1 MDININ
7 NNEID
12 IDLISNNINVENLK
26 PDISVQVENPNIEIE
41 LKKIS
46 DINIVLEKQGPKGE
60 KGEKGEDGGA
70 GGYIVLDIEE
80 NYIAEQLTGNYLLN
94 CSGEVLITLPTTT
107 EAIFSIRN
115 ENGQITITNEVNGEE
130 NKVLK
135 YINSSITLISIGDGK
150 YNII

>member
-7 NNEID
+7 YNE
-12 IDLISNNINVENLK
+12 
-26 PDISVQVENPNIEIE
+26 IEIE
-41 LKKIS
+41 LKKTP

-70 GGYIVLDIEE
+70 GGYIILDIEE
-80 NYIAEQLTGNYLLN
+80 DYIAEQLTGKYLLN
-94 CSGEVLITLPTTT
+94 CSGEISITLPTTT

-115 ENGQITITNEVNGEE
+115 KNGQITITNEVNGEE

-135 YINSSITLISIGDGK
+135 YINSSITLISIGNGK